1 MTAALGSISDS
12 NDHCKDFRPY
22 AISRPLSVTR
32 PGTSQPVQGGLMRK
46 GLETTVAESGS
57 GADRLGVVVSSFR
70 LPDL

>member
-1 MTAALGSISDS
+1 
-12 NDHCKDFRPY
+12 
-22 AISRPLSVTR
+22 
-32 PGTSQPVQGGLMRK
+32 VQGGLMPARK